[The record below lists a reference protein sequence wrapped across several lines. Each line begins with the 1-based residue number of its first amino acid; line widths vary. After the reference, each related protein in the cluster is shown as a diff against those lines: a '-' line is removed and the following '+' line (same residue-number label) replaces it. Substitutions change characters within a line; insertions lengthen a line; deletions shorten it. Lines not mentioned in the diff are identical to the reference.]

1 MMNDENSAR
10 NHLEASNADGEFSKA
25 SVKGFEKLI
34 QEREHWRTEA
44 LRFTEEVTRLQYQVS
59 SMKEEKDAKDLL
71 IESMKRDEQVFNNR
85 ISAMTTE
92 HRELKNHWL
101 AEKSDLQSRLFQVQ
115 ALNTQIH
122 GTLKKKEKDYEK
134 LQSQLSKLV
143 KDSGRGAP
151 KAAITV
157 SVPLKKAFSQES
169 SGERT
174 ASAAS
179 LLRDAELIA
188 LRNTLSA
195 LNKDNTAL
203 KTSIEEL
210 QDELVRL
217 RVIDVP
223 VTVPTEAVSIITEK
237 IVSASPAKSTS
248 EFSSSSVST
257 PSANEPTTTTSIAA
271 EPTTPGVRSVRWLID
286 QTHTAVKQL
295 RDRAVLV
302 ASNQLSESTDRP
314 ASTQN
319 NSLEATQAVVGL
331 KARLTEALRVIEE
344 QDRLIHEA
352 LLGKLPGQLQPDAPP
367 AEVVWED
374 TMNSEFALLAD
385 QDEYDLY
392 EKQGPE
398 ARRLSA
404 SAKKLRRRSLRNSYL
419 SAQTTAS
426 NVTAALDTKMGKNTS
441 KNSSRRESFS
451 LEDFEADL
459 FPPASPDT
467 LQLLEKSGWQLP
479 KGSFMLP
486 SNSLGPKDRTSL
498 GGNAAAP
505 LVRPEVLEF

>member
-1 MMNDENSAR
+1 
-10 NHLEASNADGEFSKA
+10 
-25 SVKGFEKLI
+25 
-34 QEREHWRTEA
+34 
-44 LRFTEEVTRLQYQVS
+44 
-59 SMKEEKDAKDLL
+59 
-71 IESMKRDEQVFNNR
+71 
-85 ISAMTTE
+85 MTTE
-92 HRELKNHWL
+92 YRELKNHWL

-179 LLRDAELIA
+179 LLRDVELIA
-188 LRNTLSA
+188 LRNTLTA

-223 VTVPTEAVSIITEK
+223 VTVPTEAVPIITEK
-237 IVSASPAKSTS
+237 VVSASPVKSTS
-248 EFSSSSVST
+248 ESSSSSVST

-302 ASNQLSESTDRP
+302 ASNQLSEFADRP

-374 TMNSEFALLAD
+374 AMNSEFALLAD
-385 QDEYDLY
+385 QDEYDLNEY

-426 NVTAALDTKMGKNTS
+426 NATAALDTKMSKNTS